1 MELEAFESFVFLQV
15 RMTAVALRIVCCDQI
30 HKHNTYVYIISLP
43 PLYLYTST
51 ITLQTLYIGIKFQVC
66 IIT

>member
-15 RMTAVALRIVCCDQI
+15 QMTAVALRIVCCDQI
-30 HKHNTYVYIISLP
+30 YKHNIYIISLP
-43 PLYLYTST
+43 PLYLYTLT